1 MEQWTSP
8 DCGTVRISNTKTL
21 QKGVDLGWYKDMI
34 NDGYFFNPYCGR
46 FRTQVCNCSACR
58 SKRLDKSKLI
68 EILEKL

>member
-1 MEQWTSP
+1 MEQCTSP

-21 QKGVDLGWYKDMI
+21 QKWVDLGWYKDMI